1 MTPSQDLP
9 LMPLPQKMPEKQLD
23 ASDPYEFTAARY
35 PVDDPVEADREMGR
49 CFIEEYALMGF
60 TRGHIL
66 RLFREPIYTGTHDVY
81 RRRGKDFVV
90 ELIEGVF
97 GTSPQAPTTPTT
109 HAEGK

>member
-1 MTPSQDLP
+1 MTPAQDLP
-9 LMPLPQKMPEKQLD
+9 LMPLPEKQVE

-35 PVDDPVEADREMGR
+35 PVDDPLEADRDMAR

-60 TRGHIL
+60 TPGHVL

-97 GTSPQAPTTPTT
+97 GSAPPSTPTT
-109 HAEGK
+109 HAEGE